1 MRKLSILVLVMLM
14 TVAATGLT
22 MAQTIVVWDRE
33 VQTEQTVALFN
44 EKMKAEG
51 SDKRAEFQL
60 VPYEQQTQLFLAALA
75 AGNAPDVI
83 SLDIILHPYFNSI
96 GAFLDITDRINAL
109 DYRSALPEGMLHL
122 GEADGRYYGIPYTV
136 DLSGLVWN
144 KTLFREAGLDP
155 ERPPETWDEL
165 IEYAKI
171 LTQDFNN
178 DGETDQ
184 YGFGIVG
191 TSAGWQMF
199 GFMPVVW
206 SFGGDLL
213 NEDGTEVLIDSPE
226 SIAALQMWVDLIR
239 KHKVAPLNSATW
251 QYSDVYNA
259 FVTGRMAMMLSGNY
273 NIITFKEDAPDLEFG
288 ITFIP
293 RSSHGGHASFSG
305 GNLMAI
311 GRDTKQADLAWEFV
325 EFAMSEDIQVEVWA
339 KSGAL
344 PVRTDLFDNKY
355 FAQDPA
361 FAVFADVLEVA
372 RAPYSTR
379 YNELYAP
386 MLTAMQRAM
395 MGEISPEQAYRDA
408 AREMERVLQY

>member
-1 MRKLSILVLVMLM
+1 MIMI
-14 TVAATGLT
+14 AAVTGLA

-33 VQTEQTVALFN
+33 VQTEETVALFN

-51 SDKRAEFQL
+51 SSKRAEFQL

-83 SLDIILHPYFNSI
+83 SLDIILHPYFNSL

-109 DYRSALPEGMLHL
+109 DYRAALPEGMLHL
-122 GEADGRYYGIPYTV
+122 GEAEGRYYGIPYTV

-144 KTLFREAGLDP
+144 KELFREAGLDP

-165 IEYAKI
+165 IEYAQK
-171 LTQDFNN
+171 LTKTN
-178 DGETDQ
+178 DSGEVEQ
-184 YGFGIVG
+184 YGFAIVG

-213 NEDGTEVLIDSPE
+213 NADGTEVLIDSPE
-226 SIAALQMWVDLIR
+226 SIEALQMWVDLIH
-239 KHKVAPLNSATW
+239 KYKVAPLNSATW
-251 QYSDVYNA
+251 QYSDVYNG
-259 FVTGRMAMMLSGNY
+259 FVTGRVAMMLSGNY
-273 NIITFKEDAPDLEFG
+273 NIITFKEDAPHLDFG

-293 RSSHGGHASFSG
+293 RASDGGHASFSG

-311 GRDTKQADLAWEFV
+311 SRDTKQADLAWEFV

-355 FAQDPA
+355 FAQDSR
-361 FAVFADVLEVA
+361 FAVFADILEVA
-372 RAPYSTR
+372 RAPYSTK

-395 MGEISPEQAYRDA
+395 MGEITPEQAYKDA
-408 AREMERVLQY
+408 ANEMERVLQY